1 MADDIAD
8 FDLDLIDGHIA
19 PLLERLRN
27 DATPLKLSM
36 AERRY
41 IASRLEGKINHAPH
55 RQKSLRLFY
64 QQLDIAKYYVY
75 LTEATG
81 AQQKA
86 ACSFI
91 TEQTGRKKSS
101 ILNDLKIAKA
111 HYGAKRW
118 EEIKRSHRIERR
130 ILDEYKLA
138 MKLVAKK

>member
-36 AERRY
+36 AER
-41 IASRLEGKINHAPH
+41 
-55 RQKSLRLFY
+55 
-64 QQLDIAKYYVY
+64 
-75 LTEATG
+75 ATG